1 MIKTCAECGARLIK
15 DEERCGLCGWPVDEE
30 TNEEVES
37 TLTERGGGGSYC
49 NACGWKNPTDSN
61 FCSQCGAK
69 LQRIVTKPRQQSVTP
84 KKRPANIERGVGL
97 QVFVLIGLGVLLV
110 IALFVATTV
119 SRRASSPEPS
129 LPTVTSTDDTSLRT
143 PLSGELADRI
153 AELDAAIASDTSAI
167 SLLLMREKIYVLAE
181 GGRLD
186 MAADVQSEI
195 AEETDLAEDWK
206 TAGDLYYEW
215 MANETQPPERS
226 RAAALAV
233 NAYQKTLADD
243 PDNLDVRTDMATAY
257 LNTGSPMLGVT
268 EIKKVLEVDPDHLNA
283 NFNYGLMLARINRTE
298 EAIAQL
304 ERVRTLA
311 SDSTSVH
318 HQRASALISSIREQT
333 NL

>member
-1 MIKTCAECGARLIK
+1 M
-15 DEERCGLCGWPVDEE
+15 
-30 TNEEVES
+30 
-37 TLTERGGGGSYC
+37 
-49 NACGWKNPTDSN
+49 
-61 FCSQCGAK
+61 
-69 LQRIVTKPRQQSVTP
+69 QRVVTKPREQPANQ
-84 KKRPANIERGVGL
+84 KKRPANVEHGVGQ
-97 QVFVLIGLGVLLV
+97 QVVVLIGLGVLLV

-119 SRRASSPEPS
+119 SKRVSSPDPV
-129 LPTVTSTDDTSLRT
+129 LPTTASTDDVSLRT

-153 AELDAAIASDTSAI
+153 AELDAAIMSDTSAVA
-167 SLLLMREKIYVLAE
+167 LVLMREKMYVLAE

-186 MAADVQSEI
+186 MAADVQSAI
-195 AEETDLAEDWK
+195 AEQTGLAEDWK

-226 RAAALAV
+226 RAAASAV
-233 NAYQKTLADD
+233 NAYQATLALD
-243 PDNLDVRTDMATAY
+243 PGNLDVRTDMATAY

-311 SDSTSVH
+311 PDSTSVH
-318 HQRASALISSIREQT
+318 YQRASALIASIREQI

>member
-1 MIKTCAECGARLIK
+1 MMQTCAECGVRLTGS
-15 DEERCGLCGWPVDEE
+15 EERCDLCGWPVEE
-30 TNEEVES
+30 KAHGEAQSVIRKRAT
-37 TLTERGGGGSYC
+37 GDSYC
-49 NACGWKNPTDSN
+49 GPCGWKNPAGSK
-61 FCSQCGAK
+61 FCSQCGVK
-69 LQRIVTKPRQQSVTP
+69 LQREVNKPREQPANP
-84 KKRPANIERGVGL
+84 KKRPANVEHGVGQ

-119 SRRASSPEPS
+119 SKRVSSPEPV
-129 LPTVTSTDDTSLRT
+129 LPTTASLDDVVLRT
-143 PLSGELADRI
+143 PLSGDLADRI
-153 AELDAAIASDTSAI
+153 AELDAAIMSDTSAVA
-167 SLLLMREKIYVLAE
+167 LVLMREKMYVLAE

-186 MAADVQSEI
+186 IAADVQSDI
-195 AEETDLAEDWK
+195 AEQTGLADDWK

-226 RAAALAV
+226 RAAASAV
-233 NAYQKTLADD
+233 NAYQATLALD

-311 SDSTSVH
+311 PDSTSVH
-318 HQRASALISSIREQT
+318 YQRASALIASIREQI

>member
-1 MIKTCAECGARLIK
+1 MMQTCAECGVRLTGS
-15 DEERCGLCGWPVDEE
+15 EERCDLCGWPVEE
-30 TNEEVES
+30 KAQGEAQSVF
-37 TLTERGGGGSYC
+37 RKRVPGGNYC
-49 NACGWKNPTDSN
+49 DPCGWKNPAGSK
-61 FCSQCGAK
+61 FCSQCGEK
-69 LQRIVTKPRQQSVTP
+69 LQRVVTRPREQPANS
-84 KKRPANIERGVGL
+84 KKRPANVEHGVGQ

-119 SRRASSPEPS
+119 SKRVSSPEPV
-129 LPTVTSTDDTSLRT
+129 LPTTASTDDVSLRT

-153 AELDAAIASDTSAI
+153 AELDAAIMSDTSAVA
-167 SLLLMREKIYVLAE
+167 LVLMREKMYVLAE
-181 GGRLD
+181 GARLD
-186 MAADVQSEI
+186 MAADVQSAI
-195 AEETDLAEDWK
+195 AEQTGLAEDWK

-226 RAAALAV
+226 RAAASAV
-233 NAYQKTLADD
+233 NAYQATLALD

-304 ERVRTLA
+304 ERVRALA
-311 SDSTSVH
+311 PDSTSVH
-318 HQRASALISSIREQT
+318 YQRASALIASIREQI
-333 NL
+333 NS